1 MTAAYARIV
10 ADIRARI
17 EAGELPPG
25 AKVPSTRQL
34 IAEYRVAMATA
45 SKALA
50 ALRQAG
56 LVYPVPGV
64 GTVVAGTQ
72 PAAPQRKSR
81 ATVDRDELARVA
93 VRLAD
98 AEGLAGVSMRRI
110 ATELGMAT
118 MSVYRY
124 VSGRDA
130 LLVLMLDAVL
140 GQHRLPAEPPDGWR
154 ARAEMS
160 ARLVWAACQQHP
172 WLAHA
177 LSMTRPQ
184 AIPNGIDHTEW
195 LLAAFDGYGLDL
207 DTRMHLGVT
216 LLMYVRGVAVNIEPE
231 LRAIQDSGMSA
242 EDWMTTQKQ
251 QPTIQAVADP
261 SRFPHL
267 SASLAT
273 EVDVTLDSLFEF
285 GLARLLDG
293 YEAFLALHQRLQ

>member
-1 MTAAYARIV
+1 MTAAYVRIV

-17 EAGELPPG
+17 ESGELPPG
-25 AKVPSTRQL
+25 AKVPSTRRL
-34 IAEYRVAMATA
+34 IAEYGVAMATA

-64 GTVVAGTQ
+64 GTVVAGAQ
-72 PAAPQRKSR
+72 PVAPQRKPRRSM
-81 ATVDRDELARVA
+81 DHDEVVRVA

-98 AEGLAGVSMRRI
+98 SEGLAGVSMRRI

-130 LLVLMLDAVL
+130 LLVLMLDAAI
-140 GQHRLPAEPPDGWR
+140 GEHPLPAEPPDGWR
-154 ARAEMS
+154 ARAELS
-160 ARLVWAACQQHP
+160 ARRMWAACQAHP

-184 AIPNGIDHTEW
+184 AIPNGMDHTEW

-216 LLMYVRGVAVNIEPE
+216 LFMYVRGVAVNIEPE
-231 LRAIQDSGMSA
+231 LRALQDSGLSA

-251 QPTIQAVADP
+251 HPTIQAVADR

-267 SASLAT
+267 SASLQT

-293 YEAFLALHQRLQ
+293 FEAFLTVHQRLQ